1 MKKSL
6 FVISTVFVFGIMVM
20 GCATK
25 GDLEKAQAQ
34 GQQTNLKADE
44 AIKAS
49 QEAKETATKATEA
62 ATKAEDRAK
71 AAEERASAAE
81 ERASAAEKAN
91 SAFKSSMKK

>member
-1 MKKSL
+1 MKGSL
-6 FVISTVFVFGIMVM
+6 FVISTVLVFGIALM

-34 GQQTNLKADE
+34 GQQTSLKADE

-49 QEAKETATKATEA
+49 QEAKETATKAAEA
-62 ATKAEDRAK
+62 AVKAEDRAK

>member
-1 MKKSL
+1 MKRSL
-6 FVISTVFVFGIMVM
+6 FAISTVFVFGIMLM

-34 GQQTNLKADE
+34 GQQTSLKADE

-49 QEAKETATKATEA
+49 QEAKDAAAKANDA
-62 ATKAEDRAK
+62 AAKAQDEAK

-81 ERASAAEKAN
+81 QRADAAEKAN
-91 SAFKSSMKK
+91 AAFKSSMKK

>member
-6 FVISTVFVFGIMVM
+6 FAISTVFVFGIMLM

-25 GDLEKAQAQ
+25 GDLQKAQAQ
-34 GQQTNLKADE
+34 EQQTSLKADE

-49 QEAKETATKATEA
+49 QEAKDSAAKANDA
-62 ATKAEDRAK
+62 AAKAEDRAK

-81 ERASAAEKAN
+81 QRADAAEKAN